1 MTRGTKKR
9 GKRRSASFLPTSVI
23 AAPPGT
29 LSPPPDAH
37 HPRLQ
42 VIAYDATCV
51 LERDLDAVAALQEL
65 RTGSQLLWVNI
76 EGVGDAATFKALGD
90 LFGLHSLALEDV
102 VSLRQRPKAEDYG
115 AYAYVVLQM
124 PTEEDSLSLEQL
136 SLFFG
141 KDFVITIQ
149 EGRPGDCLE
158 PVRHR
163 IRNAPTGGRLRTSG
177 ADYLAYAVMDVLID
191 SYFPVVEKL
200 DARLE
205 QLEEQVIDPA
215 AEGAVAEL
223 HTVRHDL
230 QMLRRILA
238 ASREAISKL
247 ERGETGPVNEATL
260 PFFRDC
266 HDHTAQLLDAVE
278 TMRELSAGLLDLHLA
293 GVSNRMNEAMK
304 MLTLI
309 ATIFIPLSFIA
320 GLFGMNFD
328 RSTSPWNMPELGWY
342 LGYPFALAL
351 MLLTAL
357 GFLWYFRHRG
367 WLGRTGRAGGS
378 GPHRDKLP
386 R

>member
-1 MTRGTKKR
+1 MAG
-9 GKRRSASFLPTSVI
+9 
-23 AAPPGT
+23 PPGT
-29 LSPPPDAH
+29 ISPPQDAH
-37 HPRLQ
+37 PPRLQ
-42 VIAYDATCV
+42 VLAYDATCV
-51 LERDLDAVAALQEL
+51 TERDLDSVAALQAF

-102 VSLRQRPKAEDYG
+102 VNLHQRPKAEEYG
-115 AYAYVVLQM
+115 DYAYVVLQM
-124 PTEEDSLSLEQL
+124 PTNEESLSLEQL

-149 EGRPGDCLE
+149 EGLPGDCLE

-163 IRNAPTGGRLRTSG
+163 IRNAPIGGRLRTSG
-177 ADYLAYAVMDVLID
+177 ADYLAYAVMDAIID
-191 SYFPVVEKL
+191 SYFPVTERL

-205 QLEEQVIDPA
+205 HLEEQVVAPA
-215 AEGAVAEL
+215 AEGTVAEL
-223 HTVRHDL
+223 HAVRHDL

-247 ERGETGPVNEATL
+247 ERGETGPVSEATL

-278 TMRELSAGLLDLHLA
+278 TLRELSAGLLDLHLA

-320 GLFGMNFD
+320 SLYGMNFD
-328 RSTSPWNMPELGWY
+328 RSASPWNMPELEWY
-342 LGYPFALAL
+342 LGYPFALTL
-351 MLLTAL
+351 MLLTVL

-367 WLGRTGRAGGS
+367 WLGGPGRAGGS